1 MAEMTLRRVKQ
12 LAYNAEHGIVPKS
25 IVKSVRDIMEG
36 ARVVPGRDGGGRRA
50 VPLSP
55 AQAMQ
60 QIRKL
65 EQEMYRLARNLEF
78 EKAAQLRDEIAA
90 LRHGSLGADADRL
103 AG

>member
-1 MAEMTLRRVKQ
+1 
-12 LAYNAEHGIVPKS
+12 
-25 IVKSVRDIMEG
+25 MEG
-36 ARVVPGRDGGGRRA
+36 ARVVPGRDSSGRRA
-50 VPLSP
+50 APLSP

-78 EKAAQLRDEIAA
+78 EKAAQLRDEISA
-90 LRHGSLGADADRL
+90 LRHANLGADADRL